1 MMSHETGHRSMYRN
15 YPFLEK
21 EEFAEVCHFLDRKY
35 CQARLGPLRRQWR
48 LGVHSGLDMS
58 FGMDLGYATF
68 VQISRPLEDTTNLG
82 DLEATLNSFTMAE
95 AVDNEAMADD
105 VAMDSEE
112 DDQELIKHPS
122 KANFG
127 HVRYEIHYHPT
138 YRAPCLW
145 FSLHDLPGDEVAFDI
160 DTVFRRLVPDQ
171 YKDSLRRTG
180 SIGGISADLASQ
192 HHPLTGVPSFFV
204 HPCLLSDAMA
214 GFDCPKEDY
223 LMVWLGLVGGCVG
236 LWVPKEMALSNKA

>member
-1 MMSHETGHRSMYRN
+1 MSRGTEHRSTYRN
-15 YPFLEK
+15 YPFLYK
-21 EEFAEVCHFLDRKY
+21 EEFAEACHFLDRKY

-48 LGVHSGLDMS
+48 LGVHSAFDMS
-58 FGMDLGYATF
+58 FGMDCDYATF
-68 VQISRPLEDTTNLG
+68 VQISRPLEDTANLG
-82 DLEATLNSFTMAE
+82 DLEATLNSFTMIE
-95 AVDNEAMADD
+95 AVDNEAMVDD

-112 DDQELIKHPS
+112 DDQPILDTSDTRFTFIQHIVPL
-122 KANFG
+122 A
-127 HVRYEIHYHPT
+127 
-138 YRAPCLW
+138 
-145 FSLHDLPGDEVAFDI
+145 AFDI

-180 SIGGISADLASQ
+180 TIGGISAD

-204 HPCLLSDAMA
+204 HPCFLSDAMA

-236 LWVPKEMALSNKA
+236 YGSQKRWL

>member
-1 MMSHETGHRSMYRN
+1 MSHATDHRSTYRN
-15 YPFLEK
+15 YPFLDK
-21 EEFAEVCHFLDRKY
+21 EEFAEACHFLDSKY

-58 FGMDLGYATF
+58 FGMDSGYATF
-68 VQISRPLEDTTNLG
+68 VQISRPLEDTANLG
-82 DLEATLNSFTMAE
+82 DLEATLNSFTMTE
-95 AVDNEAMADD
+95 AAGNDAMSVDM
-105 VAMDSEE
+105 VMDSDE
-112 DDQELIKHPS
+112 DDQEIIIRHPS
-122 KANFG
+122 KAKFG
-127 HVRYEIHYHPT
+127 YVRYEIHWHPT

-145 FSLHDLPGDEVAFDI
+145 FSLHDLPGDESAFDI

-171 YKDSLRRTG
+171 YKDALRRTG
-180 SIGGISADLASQ
+180 TIGGISAD

-236 LWVPKEMALSNKA
+236 LWVPKEMAFSNKA

>member
-1 MMSHETGHRSMYRN
+1 
-15 YPFLEK
+15 
-21 EEFAEVCHFLDRKY
+21 
-35 CQARLGPLRRQWR
+35 
-48 LGVHSGLDMS
+48 
-58 FGMDLGYATF
+58 
-68 VQISRPLEDTTNLG
+68 
-82 DLEATLNSFTMAE
+82 MAE

-145 FSLHDLPGDEVAFDI
+145 
-160 DTVFRRLVPDQ
+160 RLVPDQ

>member
-1 MMSHETGHRSMYRN
+1 MNHGSEHRPTYRN

-21 EEFAEVCHFLDRKY
+21 EEFAEACHFLDRKY

-58 FGMDLGYATF
+58 FGSDLGYATF
-68 VQISRPLEDTTNLG
+68 VQISRPLEDTANLD
-82 DLEATLNSFTMAE
+82 DLEATLNSFTMTE
-95 AVDNEAMADD
+95 ATGDEEMVDDT
-105 VAMDSEE
+105 AMDGEE
-112 DDQELIKHPS
+112 DDQELIKQPL

-145 FSLHDLPGDEVAFDI
+145 FSLHDLPGEEAAFDI
-160 DTVFRRLVPDQ
+160 DTVLRRLVPDQ

-180 SIGGISADLASQ
+180 SIGGISAD

-214 GFDCPKEDY
+214 GFDCSKEDY

-236 LWVPKEMALSNKA
+236 LWVPKEMALTNKA